1 MNLIKKEEEREQ
13 RQERGGDVGAWG
25 EGCGEMLDETTS
37 LPPSLPRVLQEKPHC
52 DTLIVGMGILFPL
65 NSLNSTTLTNPNT
78 SHPFTIHSVSLHNP
92 PPFLIK
98 LRE

>member
-37 LPPSLPRVLQEKPHC
+37 QPPTPRAARPISRAISQISQAISQTVCCCHPHPSEQC
-52 DTLIVGMGILFPL
+52 TKSCVGQRARF
-65 NSLNSTTLTNPNT
+65 SSQ
-78 SHPFTIHSVSLHNP
+78 SD
-92 PPFLIK
+92 
-98 LRE
+98 